1 MCEQLI
7 PGPFQE
13 LTVEGGCL
21 LWRMQVV
28 IPKKSQGQ
36 ILTKTTQELALGSPL
51 APTKNKNGGGEPGA
65 NAHVILW
72 HDNFFFCTND
82 LKRKRMLGWHAK
94 KYANKVGM
102 T

>member
-51 APTKNKNGGGEPGA
+51 QTYN
-65 NAHVILW
+65 I
-72 HDNFFFCTND
+72 CCCQ
-82 LKRKRMLGWHAK
+82 MLHC
-94 KYANKVGM
+94 
-102 T
+102 